1 MSIEKQYQQ
10 KTTKTTKHKLKVVQT
25 FAVVSLI
32 VLFGV
37 SPINKEIGISGFFV
51 TDIMVKED
59 NSKIEIQQQYCF
71 NQQSKKDSF
80 LSIIPVVA
88 YAAKTKIDIINPI
101 CYYSNLPIMS
111 KNIISLYSLP
121 SSGSSSTFSSS
132 SKNKKLVHSS
142 IRMEENV
149 FNLLQKE
156 AERQGIS
163 FNSLINKTLKNY
175 VNSEMHFEQL
185 GFLLVSKEFLRKTFA
200 ELQDEKRLKEL
211 GKELGL
217 TVAKEYVSYCFPKV
231 DSCTL
236 IQFLDIWFRR
246 LQSYKHI
253 VDTSR
258 VKDINVIIEEGIR
271 KENEEEYQ
279 QLQRKEIHYFT
290 VNHDININF
299 SIALKAGLEGLIEPI
314 IKSPIIFKQITSNSI
329 SFSFSLFLSS

>member
-1 MSIEKQYQQ
+1 
-10 KTTKTTKHKLKVVQT
+10 
-25 FAVVSLI
+25 
-32 VLFGV
+32 
-37 SPINKEIGISGFFV
+37 
-51 TDIMVKED
+51 
-59 NSKIEIQQQYCF
+59 
-71 NQQSKKDSF
+71 
-80 LSIIPVVA
+80 
-88 YAAKTKIDIINPI
+88 
-101 CYYSNLPIMS
+101 MS
-111 KNIISLYSLP
+111 KTIISLYSLP
-121 SSGSSSTFSSS
+121 SSGLSSPFSSS

-185 GFLLVSKEFLRKTFA
+185 GFLLVSKDFLRKIFA
-200 ELQDEKRLKEL
+200 ELQDEKRLEEL

-258 VKDINVIIEEGIR
+258 VKDINVIIEEDIR

-329 SFSFSLFLSS
+329 SFSFSLFLSA

>member
-1 MSIEKQYQQ
+1 MR
-10 KTTKTTKHKLKVVQT
+10 KT
-25 FAVVSLI
+25 
-32 VLFGV
+32 
-37 SPINKEIGISGFFV
+37 
-51 TDIMVKED
+51 
-59 NSKIEIQQQYCF
+59 
-71 NQQSKKDSF
+71 
-80 LSIIPVVA
+80 
-88 YAAKTKIDIINPI
+88 
-101 CYYSNLPIMS
+101 
-111 KNIISLYSLP
+111 IISLYSLP
-121 SSGSSSTFSSS
+121 FSGLSSPFSSS

-175 VNSEMHFEQL
+175 VKSEMHFEQL
-185 GFLLVSKEFLRKTFA
+185 GFLLVSKDFLRKTFA
-200 ELQDEKRLKEL
+200 ELQDEKRLEEL

>member
-1 MSIEKQYQQ
+1 
-10 KTTKTTKHKLKVVQT
+10 
-25 FAVVSLI
+25 
-32 VLFGV
+32 
-37 SPINKEIGISGFFV
+37 
-51 TDIMVKED
+51 MVKED

-80 LSIIPVVA
+80 FSIIPVVA

-101 CYYSNLPIMS
+101 CYYSNTTIMS
-111 KNIISLYSLP
+111 KTIISLYSLP
-121 SSGSSSTFSSS
+121 SSGLSSPFSSS

-175 VNSEMHFEQL
+175 VKSEMHFEQL
-185 GFLLVSKEFLRKTFA
+185 GFLLVSKDFLRKTFA
-200 ELQDEKRLKEL
+200 ELQDEKRLEEL

-290 VNHDININF
+290 INHDININF